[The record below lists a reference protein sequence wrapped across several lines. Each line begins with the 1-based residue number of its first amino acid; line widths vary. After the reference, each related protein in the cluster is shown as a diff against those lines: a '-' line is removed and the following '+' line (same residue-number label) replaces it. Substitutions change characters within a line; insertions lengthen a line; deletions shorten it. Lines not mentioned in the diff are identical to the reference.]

1 MVNCLIFLKEV
12 VGFVLWWSNIDNFL
26 WEFAKIE
33 RQKLSQSSERC
44 SESLFGLASSREL
57 LYDASN
63 PIITFNARFWMLS
76 NEKLRYSRKL
86 KWKS

>member
-1 MVNCLIFLKEV
+1 M
-12 VGFVLWWSNIDNFL
+12 GSNIENLL

-33 RQKLSQSSERC
+33 QQKLSQSSECC
-44 SESLFGLASSREL
+44 SESLFRLASSREL
-57 LYDASN
+57 LYDVSN
-63 PIITFNARFWMLS
+63 PIITFNISFWMRS